1 MFEIREWTGSKNTV
15 LKTNINDF
23 KIAFEMRLELMKK
36 YPEKVISIFSRS
48 KKKEEKHGS
57 E

>member
-23 KIAFEMRLELMKK
+23 KIAFEMRMELMKK
-36 YPEKVISIFSRS
+36 YPEKVFSIFSRS
-48 KKKEEKHGS
+48 KKKEERK
-57 E
+57 